1 MKIVLNY
8 YCCILMRG
16 NKSLTRRFPTV
27 QYRDELI
34 NVASSFF
41 EENNNKRES
50 IMNQIQLHAIN
61 QIKDGFT
68 SFRISRL
75 KKDDEKYLK
84 EWADMTNANV
94 KVIKFRCFENQKKYL
109 VKQFVVDLKGS
120 INIDYEL
127 EGKTLVL

>member
-1 MKIVLNY
+1 M
-8 YCCILMRG
+8 
-16 NKSLTRRFPTV
+16 

-34 NVASSFF
+34 CVASNFF
-41 EENNNKRES
+41 EDKNNRRES
-50 IMNQIQLHAIN
+50 IMNQIQLHAIS

-75 KKDDEKYLK
+75 KREDEKYLK
-84 EWADMTNANV
+84 EWADMTNADV
-94 KVIKFRCFENQKKYL
+94 KVIKFRCFENQSRYL
-109 VKQFVVDLKGS
+109 VKQFIVDLKGS